1 MITLVK
7 CVWIKMPKYR
17 NEHQKIELKSEVCL
31 YCRKISSKSQNVS
44 LFNKTWTR
52 PQITGSESKV
62 LASQLFKYVLSI
74 LAFQLKH

>member
-7 CVWIKMPKYR
+7 CIWIKMPKYR

-31 YCRKISSKSQNVS
+31 YCRKISNKSQNVS